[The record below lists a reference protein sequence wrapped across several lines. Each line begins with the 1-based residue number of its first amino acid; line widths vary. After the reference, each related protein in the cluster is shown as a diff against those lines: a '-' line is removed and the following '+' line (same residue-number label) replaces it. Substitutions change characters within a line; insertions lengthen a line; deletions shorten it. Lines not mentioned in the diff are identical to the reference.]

1 MRSNKIQNNFFF
13 EISHNSLNFVVT
25 VYDLIFLYL
34 MKHTF
39 HSIPD
44 KGISEG
50 GKQKS
55 LMNSLSP
62 SATSGSA
69 EVSVFVEPEVVFSSC
84 ALMFVSGRTHC
95 NQT

>member
-1 MRSNKIQNNFFF
+1 MTI
-13 EISHNSLNFVVT
+13 
-25 VYDLIFLYL
+25 YDLIFLYPK
-34 MKHTF
+34 KHTF

-69 EVSVFVEPEVVFSSC
+69 EVSVSFEPEAVFSSC
-84 ALMFVSGRTHC
+84 ALMFVSGRTYC
-95 NQT
+95 NQALWIVFYNFII

>member
-95 NQT
+95 NQA

>member
-1 MRSNKIQNNFFF
+1 M
-13 EISHNSLNFVVT
+13 T
-25 VYDLIFLYL
+25 VYDLIFLYPR
-34 MKHTF
+34 KRTF

-69 EVSVFVEPEVVFSSC
+69 EVSVSFEPEAVFSSC

-95 NQT
+95 NQA

>member
-1 MRSNKIQNNFFF
+1 MRSDKIQNNFFF
-13 EISHNSLNFVVT
+13 ENLQSQCSLFCC
-25 VYDLIFLYL
+25 DCLWLDIF
-34 MKHTF
+34 
-39 HSIPD
+39 IPD

-69 EVSVFVEPEVVFSSC
+69 EVSVSFEPEAVFSSC

>member
-1 MRSNKIQNNFFF
+1 MTI
-13 EISHNSLNFVVT
+13 
-25 VYDLIFLYL
+25 YDLIFLYPR
-34 MKHTF
+34 KHTF

-95 NQT
+95 NQA